1 MALSAW
7 GRRDEGSGLG
17 SGLMSCDSLVRTL
30 RRLAGRGTRGRTER
44 GAVAVEAALV
54 LSFFMVPFMLALF
67 QYGNY
72 FWQAQRVQSYAPR
85 IPSGTVTGS
94 LTCTQLMAQV
104 KSSVVTLGNDL
115 GAVTAIP
122 LDAITVVAEAL
133 PTVGVVVNVSVQV
146 PILTGLGS
154 LVPLPGTGAV
164 TTEFSQRLNDV
175 TLTTG
180 SVCR

>member
-1 MALSAW
+1 M
-7 GRRDEGSGLG
+7 
-17 SGLMSCDSLVRTL
+17 
-30 RRLAGRGTRGRTER
+30 
-44 GAVAVEAALV
+44 AVEAALV
-54 LSFFMVPFMLALF
+54 LSFFMVPFMLGLF

-85 IPSGTVTGS
+85 FPSGTITGS
-94 LTCTQLMAQV
+94 LTCTQLITQV
-104 KSSVVTLGNDL
+104 KSSVVALSNDL
-115 GAVTAIP
+115 GAATTIP

-133 PTVGVVVNVSVQV
+133 PYVGVVVDVSVQV
-146 PILTGLGS
+146 PILSGLGS
-154 LVPLPGTGAV
+154 LVPLPGTGSV